1 MQWLSF
7 FRLLLHFSSTV
18 VGKIKQLIEC
28 QFFYCNTR
36 WNWNQNRL
44 FFISVFKIFLN
55 ENISLFLKRSTTEW
69 ISKKRGYEGDD
80 FLFRTVMKIRKIQ
93 FSQFLHTSA
102 SKFSHGRFPNHSLL
116 PAEFEFLFY
125 IVLLRSKIL
134 VLFSWDFQAGNS
146 KF

>member
-1 MQWLSF
+1 MEGGRVHQYTS
-7 FRLLLHFSSTV
+7 
-18 VGKIKQLIEC
+18 QYC
-28 QFFYCNTR
+28 Q
-36 WNWNQNRL
+36 
-44 FFISVFKIFLN
+44 
-55 ENISLFLKRSTTEW
+55 STTEW
-69 ISKKRGYEGDD
+69 IFKKRGYEGDD
-80 FLFRTVMKIRKIQ
+80 FLFRTVIKISKIQ

-102 SKFSHGRFPNHSLL
+102 SKFSHGRLPNHSLL